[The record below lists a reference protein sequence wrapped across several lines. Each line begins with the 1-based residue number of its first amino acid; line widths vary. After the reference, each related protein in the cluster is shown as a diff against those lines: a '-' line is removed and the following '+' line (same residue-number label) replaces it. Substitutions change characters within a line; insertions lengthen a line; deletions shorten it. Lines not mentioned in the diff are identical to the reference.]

1 MADAYLIPVVNGV
14 AYGLLLYTV
23 AAGLTLTF
31 GVAGVLNLA
40 HGTVYVLG
48 GYLAVSLS
56 DGTWTG
62 LGLGVLAGTGA
73 GLASGL
79 LLWAMLRPIEGR
91 GHLAQALLTF
101 GVALAGGVLLVRA
114 FGSDDERPV
123 LPAALDAP
131 VDLLGHRYPAYRLG
145 FIALAAVLAAGGVL
159 LVRRTRFGAAV
170 RAVADDRD
178 MVAAIGLN
186 PRAVM
191 AGVLAAGGALAGLAG
206 ALGAPII
213 GPGPRTADTTL
224 LLSLIIVVVGGLGS
238 IGGAFIAAIA
248 VGQIQNLGVTLAP
261 NWAPYLLF
269 AAMAAALVAGPM
281 MRRRRWGT

>member
-1 MADAYLIPVVNGV
+1 MADAYLIPAVNGV

-62 LGLGVLAGTGA
+62 LALGALAGTGA
-73 GLASGL
+73 GLAAGLVLWGL
-79 LLWAMLRPIEGR
+79 LRPVERR

-101 GVALAGGVLLVRA
+101 GVSLAGGALLVRA
-114 FGSDDERPV
+114 FGTDELRPA

-131 VDLLGHRYPAYRLG
+131 VDLLGHRYPAYRLL
-145 FIALAAVLAAGGVL
+145 FIGVAAVLALGGVL

-178 MVAAIGLN
+178 MVAVLGLD
-186 PRAVM
+186 PRVVM
-191 AGVLAAGGALAGLAG
+191 AGVLAAGGALAGAAG
-206 ALGAPII
+206 ALGAPIL

-248 VGQIQNLGVTLAP
+248 VGQVQSLGVVVAP
-261 NWAPYLLF
+261 DWAPYLLF
-269 AAMAAALVAGPM
+269 AAMAVALLA
-281 MRRRRWGT
+281 RRRRWAT